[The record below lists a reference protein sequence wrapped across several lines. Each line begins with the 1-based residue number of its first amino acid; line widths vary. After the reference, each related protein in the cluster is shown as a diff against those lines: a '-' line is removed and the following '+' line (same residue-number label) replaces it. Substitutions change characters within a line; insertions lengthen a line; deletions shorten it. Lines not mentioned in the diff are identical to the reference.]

1 MVREDER
8 LFLCGLAAKTLAFM
22 LSGKRS
28 HCRVLEYWGA
38 EVDLNFYK
46 IILVVPLRIDLRGA
60 EVGTGDRLSQI
71 CLP

>member
-1 MVREDER
+1 M
-8 LFLCGLAAKTLAFM
+8 
-22 LSGKRS
+22 
-28 HCRVLEYWGA
+28 
-38 EVDLNFYK
+38 DLNFNK